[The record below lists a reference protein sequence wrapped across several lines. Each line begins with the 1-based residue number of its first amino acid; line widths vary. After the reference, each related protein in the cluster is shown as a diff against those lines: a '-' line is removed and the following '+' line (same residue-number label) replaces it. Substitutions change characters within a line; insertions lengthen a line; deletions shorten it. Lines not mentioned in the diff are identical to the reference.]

1 MGFKVD
7 GMKLDENKFLKIAQ
21 RATTISPLMDGRE
34 KLGNA
39 EIIAA
44 GEPVTIN
51 AFDLT
56 NGSDGDMFGI
66 YTVAEY
72 PEHFLFA
79 GKILTEI
86 FKAWADAFEG
96 DIEMASKMLW
106 EAGGV
111 RMVLEQRPTKDNKR
125 TVTVPTFVE

>member
-1 MGFKVD
+1 MA
-7 GMKLDENKFLKIAQ
+7 ENKFLKIAQ
-21 RATTISPLMDGRE
+21 KATTISPLMEGRE

-44 GEPVTIN
+44 GTPVTIN

-56 NGSDGDMFGI
+56 KGSDGDMFGI

-86 FKAWADAFEG
+86 FNSWAAEFDG
-96 DIEMASKMLW
+96 DIETASSELGKS
-106 EAGGV
+106 GGV
-111 RMVLEQRPTKDNKR
+111 TLTLKQQLTKDGKR
-125 TVTVPTFVE
+125 TVTVPVFAE

>member
-7 GMKLDENKFLKIAQ
+7 GMKLDGNKFLKIAQ

-34 KLGNA
+34 KLDTDSV
-39 EIIAA
+39 AA
-44 GEPVTIN
+44 VGEPVTIN

-56 NGSDGDMFGI
+56 TDSEGERFGI
-66 YTVAEY
+66 YTVVEY

-86 FKAWADAFEG
+86 FTAWAEEFDG
-96 DIEMASKMLW
+96 DIETASQMLW
-106 EAGGV
+106 EEGGV
-111 RMVLEQRPTKDNKR
+111 KMTLKKQPTKDGKR